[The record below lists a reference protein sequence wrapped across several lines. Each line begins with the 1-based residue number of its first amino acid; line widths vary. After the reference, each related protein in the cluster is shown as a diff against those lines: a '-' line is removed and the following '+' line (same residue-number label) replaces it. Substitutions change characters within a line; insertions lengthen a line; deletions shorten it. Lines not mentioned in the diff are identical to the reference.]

1 MMMEYS
7 RQITRTLHQEHLA
20 TLGFV
25 DRLDTFLAQHRG
37 NAAPPQGAD
46 LERLLGDLRATIGD
60 AVAKH
65 FEFEEG
71 RLFPAL
77 VASFGDNA
85 MVMILT
91 QEHEILRPLAKQL
104 VTLAGVGD
112 NGFEAASWSEFHRQ
126 GWEFA
131 ERMMSHIQKE
141 EMGLLPALEDV
152 LDDEQDASL
161 VEEYLMAG

>member
-1 MMMEYS
+1 MMEYS

-25 DRLDTFLAQHRG
+25 ERLDTFLAHNRG
-37 NAAPPQGAD
+37 DAAAPDGAD
-46 LERLLGDLRATIGD
+46 LGRILGDLRAAIGGE
-60 AVAKH
+60 VTKH
-65 FEFEEG
+65 FDFEES

-77 VASFGDNA
+77 VAGFGDNA

-91 QEHEILRPLAKQL
+91 QEHEILRPLGKQL
-104 VTLAGVGD
+104 VTLAEIGN
-112 NGFEAASWSEFHRQ
+112 NGFEPATWSEFHRQ
-126 GWEFA
+126 GSEYV
-131 ERMMSHIQKE
+131 ERMVSHIQKE

-161 VEEYLMAG
+161 FEEYAMSG

>member
-1 MMMEYS
+1 MMEYS

-37 NAAPPQGAD
+37 DAPAPQGAD

-65 FEFEEG
+65 FDFEES

-77 VASFGDNA
+77 VAGFGDNA

-104 VTLAGVGD
+104 VTLAGIGES
-112 NGFEAASWSEFHRQ
+112 GFEPATWSEFHRQ
-126 GWEFA
+126 GWEYV
-131 ERMMSHIQKE
+131 ERMVSHIQKE
-141 EMGLLPALEDV
+141 EMGLFPALEDV

-161 VEEYLMAG
+161 LEEYAMSG